1 VAEVKPG
8 LHSTVLASKDQV
20 SCQLGEDTA
29 ILHLGSGVYYSL
41 NAVGARVWSL
51 LQEPVVVE
59 QLRDRLLAEFEV
71 PPDRLEGDLSQLLD
85 GLAAAGLIEIRDE
98 PAP

>member
-1 VAEVKPG
+1 M
-8 LHSTVLASKDQV
+8 LIHRTVLASRDQV
-20 SCQLGEDTA
+20 SCKLGEEAA

-41 NAVGARVWSL
+41 NPVGARVWSL

-59 QLRDRLLAEFEV
+59 QLRDRLLVEFDVER
-71 PPDRLEGDLSQLLD
+71 DRLEGDLSQLLD
-85 GLAAAGLIEIRDE
+85 GLAAAGLIEIQDE

>member
-1 VAEVKPG
+1 MVI
-8 LHSTVLASKDQV
+8 HRTVLASRDQV
-20 SCQLGEDTA
+20 SCKLGDETA

-41 NAVGARVWSL
+41 NPVGARVWSL

-59 QLRDRLLAEFEV
+59 QLRDRLLVEFDVER
-71 PPDRLEGDLSQLLD
+71 DRLEGDLSRLLD